1 MGLYLFSSKLI
12 KKLYIKERFII
23 TNSGSSSLIVS
34 SIGKYLSKITSKVR
48 HNSPTVLV
56 LGLLAV
62 MLAAPLI
69 TGGTLATAQAPIAED
84 KAPELDKIVFIH
96 YGRPGKDPAGRQQ
109 QQQEDD
115 IHSGASGSTDPCGDG
130 SSQYALTQRKW
141 NSFPVSYHV
150 NADAVTSGVDRS
162 AARQAVV
169 NAFNTIDAE
178 NHPSGTFF
186 TRTFDSTNAKIK
198 VWWASIDGSGGALA
212 RTTVWYN
219 TATKIISKAE
229 IVFDR
234 GDKWFIASQSSCNG
248 IAGSPFDIQNVAVH
262 EVGHAVGLGHVSDTK
277 LSMYGSSAQG
287 ETLKR
292 SLGIGDQRG
301 IDAIY

>member
-1 MGLYLFSSKLI
+1 LK
-12 KKLYIKERFII
+12 
-23 TNSGSSSLIVS
+23 VPP
-34 SIGKYLSKITSKVR
+34 IGKYFLKIASMVR
-48 HNSPTVLV
+48 HPSSTVLV

-69 TGGTLATAQAPIAED
+69 TGRILATAQAPTAEE

-96 YGRPGKDPAGRQQ
+96 YGRPGKDPPGRQ

-130 SSQYALTQRKW
+130 SSQYALMQRKW

-186 TRTFDSTNAKIK
+186 TRTFESTNAKIK

-262 EVGHAVGLGHVSDTK
+262 EVGHAVGLGHASDTK

>member
-1 MGLYLFSSKLI
+1 
-12 KKLYIKERFII
+12 
-23 TNSGSSSLIVS
+23 
-34 SIGKYLSKITSKVR
+34 
-48 HNSPTVLV
+48 
-56 LGLLAV
+56 

-69 TGGTLATAQAPIAED
+69 TGRIFATAQAPIAEE

-96 YGRPGKDPAGRQQ
+96 YGRPGKDPPGRQQ

-130 SSQYALTQRKW
+130 SRQYALTQRKW

-162 AARQAVV
+162 AARQAIV
-169 NAFNTIDAE
+169 NAFNKIDAE

-219 TATKIISKAE
+219 TATKIISKSE

-262 EVGHAVGLGHVSDTK
+262 EVGHAAGLGHVSDTK

>member
-1 MGLYLFSSKLI
+1 M
-12 KKLYIKERFII
+12 
-23 TNSGSSSLIVS
+23 IVP
-34 SIGKYLSKITSKVR
+34 SIREYLSKTISFAR
-48 HNSPTVLV
+48 HHRLTVLV

-69 TGGTLATAQAPIAED
+69 TGGTLATAQAPRAEE
-84 KAPELDKIVFIH
+84 KAPELDRLVFIH
-96 YGRPGKDPAGRQQ
+96 YGRPGKDPPGRQQ
-109 QQQEDD
+109 QQQQED

-162 AARQAVV
+162 AARQALV

-234 GDKWFIASQSSCNG
+234 GDKWFISTRSSCAR

-262 EVGHAVGLGHVSDTK
+262 EVGHAAGLGHVSDTK